1 MKLTLLHCGKNL
13 KNRLGLLKK
22 KRMKTDVRLLQTV
35 GNGLQ
40 MDGWIA
46 IRADVLV
53 TK

>member
-1 MKLTLLHCGKNL
+1 MNSIALWKEPQ
-13 KNRLGLLKK
+13 NRPGLLKK
-22 KRMKTDVRLLQTV
+22 KRMKTGCKDFLQTV
-35 GNGLQ
+35 ENRLQ